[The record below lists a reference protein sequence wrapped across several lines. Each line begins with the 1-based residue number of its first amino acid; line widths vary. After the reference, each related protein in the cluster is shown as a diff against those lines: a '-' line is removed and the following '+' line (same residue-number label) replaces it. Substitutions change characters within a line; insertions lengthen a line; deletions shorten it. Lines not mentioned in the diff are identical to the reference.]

1 VGRDTQT
8 FVRTVKG
15 SLRITVESI
24 ESRDAWW
31 VRLHTLSPSIVRP
44 SHQASFT
51 IRSITVRRTPTNAG
65 TEPVLG
71 LVRHGTMASP
81 RFSRHLRRQ
90 TKRKVAFVQRR
101 TARRLAGWSSS
112 LFRRK
117 SPIIPWVSPHFSP
130 LNHQTKR
137 EICDGLQPRLAMGC
151 YLRHSLSLT
160 EHWLYLD

>member
-8 FVRTVKG
+8 FSADCQSTLRT
-15 SLRITVESI
+15 TVESI

-44 SHQASFT
+44 SDQASFT

-71 LVRHGTMASP
+71 LVRHRTMASP

-137 EICDGLQPRLAMGC
+137 EICDGLPSRLA
-151 YLRHSLSLT
+151 LAVLLAA
-160 EHWLYLD
+160 